1 MRIRCWGKVSLVSFW
16 ANYGNYK
23 GILFSTTYSDP
34 AYSDPALVG
43 SGICSGEVNY
53 AALGIASNS
62 PKQSNQLGIYIEPN
76 SVDCVVNHNS
86 NSVPGTLNNKILNP
100 KP

>member
-1 MRIRCWGKVSLVSFW
+1 M
-16 ANYGNYK
+16 
-23 GILFSTTYSDP
+23 
-34 AYSDPALVG
+34 
-43 SGICSGEVNY
+43 CSGEVNY

-86 NSVPGTLNNKILNP
+86 NPVPGTLNNKILTLSP
-100 KP
+100 KSRLLDTHVASYGQRH